1 MNIMLKT
8 LFFALMI
15 PISLNTFGQEGDD
28 YYLNKI
34 NEALSK
40 NDCESA
46 QVWYEN
52 YKNLNGESEPI
63 EKLINDCLKEKP
75 DTINIQPPAVVA
87 DSTSIQL
94 SPVLQSITDS
104 TVYDEVGTF
113 TMEQETDLSKS
124 KKPASQVSKSS
135 VWGIRASYS
144 PMMKFSAPEEEDFEG
159 INADATGISI
169 GLVNSVRLLSKIPL
183 FIETGVNVQWINSTL
198 IDETFRDE
206 YISDEYISGESSLK
220 FEMLSTYASV
230 NFIYKYALSDKIS
243 IFPYMG
249 FNFKMNTYGRLFGR
263 SKYKIEYEGVIIEE
277 VDEKFDINIFDE
289 KEFETDAF
297 RRFQIGWH
305 IGGGFYFNKFYISAN
320 YGKDFNNL
328 HETISLLPNATV
340 TLGFDF

>member
-1 MNIMLKT
+1 MLKT

-15 PISLNTFGQEGDD
+15 PISLNTFGQEKDD

-94 SPVLQSITDS
+94 STVLQSIADS

-113 TMEQETDLSKS
+113 TMEQETDNSKS
-124 KKPASQVSKSS
+124 KKPARQVSKSS

-144 PMMKFSAPEEEDFEG
+144 PMMKFSTPEEEDFEG
-159 INADATGISI
+159 INADATGMSI
-169 GLVNSVRLLSKIPL
+169 GLVNSVRLFSKIPL
-183 FIETGVNVQWINSTL
+183 FVETGANVQWINSTF

-206 YISDEYISGESSLK
+206 YIRDESSLK
-220 FEMLSTYASV
+220 FKMLSTNASV
-230 NFIYKYALSDKIS
+230 NFMYKYALSNKIF

-249 FNFKMNTYGRLFGR
+249 LNFKINTYGRFFGR
-263 SKYKIEYEGVIIEE
+263 YVYVYDEVTIEDEE
-277 VDEKFDINIFDE
+277 FTVDIFD
-289 KEFETDAF
+289 KEEMGEAF

-320 YGKDFNNL
+320 YGKNFNDL
-328 HETISLLPNATV
+328 SETMTLLPNAKI